1 MHRHPPPTWSRYRVV
16 SWRCG
21 GAKRSKGTEAERR
34 GEKRARQGAR
44 EPERDSL
51 SSLFFFFFFEGGMV
65 RSTEGRVGEAG
76 EKRRRRGGRG
86 TVQSYHGAILR
97 PKGWLMYGKEV
108 GS

>member
-51 SSLFFFFFFEGGMV
+51 SSLFFFFFLKGVWCGQRRGEWVKREKKGAEEEEEV
-65 RSTEGRVGEAG
+65 RYKATTARFCGRRVG
-76 EKRRRRGGRG
+76 
-86 TVQSYHGAILR
+86 
-97 PKGWLMYGKEV
+97 
-108 GS
+108 